1 MVAANL
7 ANEFPRIGRV
17 VPIQK
22 KRHGMQMIAKLQH
35 TIHQY
40 FIWIVN
46 LSYLA
51 AAFFPS
57 FGLSVRSF
65 SLPSIHI
72 LNTTIA
78 LNVPSILLAIL
89 LFNAGLGTKARELMN
104 LARDPGLLAGGL
116 ATNVLAPLAFIAAVS
131 VVMRRW
137 HNPDELQQI
146 LTGLALIA
154 AMPIAGASTAW
165 SQNANGNLGLSLG
178 LILTTTILSPVLTPI
193 ILHTAGFVTTGDYS
207 EDLHELASDGA
218 GAFLGVWVIMPS
230 LLGLFF
236 HRSIGEK
243 WAAFI
248 SPYVKLA
255 NSAILIIL
263 NYSNAALS
271 LPSVFAHPDIDFLL
285 LILAT
290 VGFLCVSMFGAG
302 LWLARIFNSDRGS
315 TASMMFGLG
324 MNNNGAGLVL
334 ASLSLS
340 DHPGIMLPIII
351 YNLLQHLIASLADK
365 ALSRRIL

>member
-1 MVAANL
+1 
-7 ANEFPRIGRV
+7 
-17 VPIQK
+17 
-22 KRHGMQMIAKLQH
+22 MQTIAKIQH

-40 FIWIVN
+40 FIWIVI

-57 FGLSVRSF
+57 FGLSVRSVP
-65 SLPSIHI
+65 LPSVH
-72 LNTTIA
+72 LAGATIA

-89 LFNAGLGTKARELMN
+89 LFNAGLGTKTRELLN
-104 LARDPGLLAGGL
+104 LARHPGLLAGGL
-116 ATNVLAPLAFIAAVS
+116 ATNVLAPLAFITTIS

-178 LILTTTILSPVLTPI
+178 LILTTTLLSPVLTPI
-193 ILHTAGFVTTGDYS
+193 ILHAVGFVTTGDYS
-207 EDLHELASDGA
+207 EDLHEMASDGA
-218 GAFLGVWVIMPS
+218 GAFLGIWVIMPS
-230 LLGLFF
+230 LLGLLA
-236 HRSIGEK
+236 HRLIGEK
-243 WAAFI
+243 WAAFV

-271 LPSVFAHPDIDFLL
+271 LPSVFAHPDMDFLL

-290 VGFLCVSMFGAG
+290 VGLLCASMFAAG
-302 LWLARIFNSDRGS
+302 FWLARTFNSDRGS

-340 DHPGIMLPIII
+340 DHPGVMLPIII
-351 YNLLQHLIASLADK
+351 YNLLQHLAASAADK
-365 ALSRRIL
+365 ALSRGFIKNL